1 LKLFIILYADDTVIL
16 SEPESDL
23 QAQLDAFH
31 EYCLTWK
38 LKVNID
44 KTKIVIFGS
53 GRTPQNLSFKYNGS
67 EIEVVK
73 NFNYLG
79 IIFSKTGN
87 FNLAKKRL
95 VDKAVVSMY
104 EVLKLGRKH
113 NLSIKCLLSLF
124 DKMVKPI
131 LLYSCEIWGFGNN
144 DVFRKSTLKI
154 L

>member
-16 SEPESDL
+16 SESQSDL

-67 EIEVVK
+67 DK
-73 NFNYLG
+73 G
-79 IIFSKTGN
+79 K
-87 FNLAKKRL
+87 LAKPF
-95 VDKAVVSMY
+95 Y
-104 EVLKLGRKH
+104 RKD
-113 NLSIKCLLSLF
+113 SI
-124 DKMVKPI
+124 DI
-131 LLYSCEIWGFGNN
+131 L
-144 DVFRKSTLKI
+144 
-154 L
+154 